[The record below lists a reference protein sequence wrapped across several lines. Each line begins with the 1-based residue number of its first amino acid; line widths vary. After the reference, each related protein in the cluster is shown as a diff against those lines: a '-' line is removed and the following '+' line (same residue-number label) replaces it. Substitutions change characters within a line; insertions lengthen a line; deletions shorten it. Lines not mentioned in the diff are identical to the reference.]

1 MKIAL
6 GADHAGFEL
15 KQALAAALRRNGH
28 EVNDLG
34 AHQFDPGDDYVDS
47 AAAVARAVS
56 GGQAARGI
64 VVCGSGVG
72 ATVAAN
78 KLAGIRACLCHDI
91 YSAHQGVEHD
101 DMNVL
106 VLGGRIIGPALA
118 QELVEA
124 FLRARFT
131 AEPRHVRRLDK
142 IRKLEEE
149 S

>member
-15 KQALAAALRRNGH
+15 KQALAAALRQNGH

>member
-15 KQALAAALRRNGH
+15 KQALAAALRQNGH

-142 IRKLEEE
+142 IRKLEED